1 MIRIYLGNREYLN
14 NYNDWNYIHPG
25 ITSRIRINN
34 VNISYDYIRHFFK
47 LGIYILGIFESKL
60 IYIYIINYFIIF
72 ESLFEWI
79 ICRILTTLT
88 LMAWIPTLKAYY
100 LSAFTLKFLLITYFF
115 YKKFTILLFQ
125 IINL

>member
-115 YKKFTILLFQ
+115 YKKYTILLFQ